1 MNGIVIIDKSA
12 GMTSRDVVDKVSKV
26 FNTKKV
32 GHTGTLDPLATG
44 VLVVCINKAT
54 KLVDR
59 ITSNDKEYI
68 AECILGIETDTLDIE
83 GKVLSEKDSTIS
95 KQDIIDT
102 LNKFKGKYNQE
113 VPIYS
118 AVKIK
123 GKKLYEYAREKIG
136 VKLPSREV
144 SIKDIKLIGEPIYE
158 NNKTR
163 FKFSCSVSKG
173 TYIRSLIRDIAI
185 SLNTVGI
192 MTFLRRTK
200 QGNFKIENSVTL
212 AQLTKNEIIP
222 IKEVLKC
229 KKIELTSDIEKKV
242 VNGAKINNIYNE
254 KEILFMKNNR
264 EIALYKVDKND
275 NNIMKVDKVFE
286 GGNI

>member
-12 GMTSRDVVDKVSKV
+12 GMTSRDVVNKVSEI

-59 ITSNDKEYI
+59 LTSNDKEYI

-83 GKVLSEKDSTIS
+83 GKVLSEKDTIIS

-102 LNKFKGKYNQE
+102 LNKFKGIYNQE

-123 GKKLYEYAREKIG
+123 GKKLYEYARENIDI
-136 VKLPSREV
+136 KLPSRE
-144 SIKDIKLIGEPIYE
+144 ITIYDIKLLGEPSYE
-158 NNKTR
+158 NNKTK
-163 FKFSCSVSKG
+163 FKFACRVSKG
-173 TYIRSLIRDIAI
+173 TYIRSLIRDIA
-185 SLNTVGI
+185 STLNTVGI
-192 MTFLRRTK
+192 MSNLRRTK
-200 QGNFKIENSVTL
+200 QGKFSIEDAVTL
-212 AQLTKNEIIP
+212 DSLNKNDIIP
-222 IKEVLKC
+222 IKDILDIKQV
-229 KKIELTSDIEKKV
+229 ELTSDIEKKV
-242 VNGAKINNIYNE
+242 LNGVKINNIYNE
-254 KEILFMKNNR
+254 KEILFTKNKK
-264 EIALYKVDKND
+264 EIALYKKDENSKLMKLDK
-275 NNIMKVDKVFE
+275 MFE

>member
-12 GMTSRDVVDKVSKV
+12 GMTSRDVVNKVSEI

-59 ITSNDKEYI
+59 LISNDKEYI

-83 GKVLSEKDSTIS
+83 GKVLSEKDTIIS

-102 LNKFKGKYNQE
+102 LNKFKGIYNQE

-123 GKKLYEYAREKIG
+123 GKKLYEYARENIDI
-136 VKLPSREV
+136 KLPSRE
-144 SIKDIKLIGEPIYE
+144 ITIYDIKLLGEPSYE
-158 NNKTR
+158 NNKTK
-163 FKFSCSVSKG
+163 FKFACRVSKG
-173 TYIRSLIRDIAI
+173 TYIRSLIRDIA
-185 SLNTVGI
+185 STLNTVGI
-192 MTFLRRTK
+192 MSNLRRTK
-200 QGNFKIENSVTL
+200 QGKFSIEAAFTL
-212 AQLTKNEIIP
+212 DSLNKNNIIP
-222 IKEVLKC
+222 IKHILDIKQV
-229 KKIELTSDIEKKV
+229 ELTSDIEKKV
-242 VNGAKINNIYNE
+242 LNGVKINNIYNE
-254 KEILFMKNNR
+254 KEILFTKNKK
-264 EIALYKVDKND
+264 EIALYKKDENSKLMKLDK
-275 NNIMKVDKVFE
+275 MFE

>member
-12 GMTSRDVVDKVSKV
+12 GMTSRDVVNKVSEI

-59 ITSNDKEYI
+59 LISNDKEYI

-83 GKVLSEKDSTIS
+83 GKVLSEKDTIIS

-102 LNKFKGKYNQE
+102 LNKFKGIYNQE

-123 GKKLYEYAREKIG
+123 GKKL
-136 VKLPSREV
+136 
-144 SIKDIKLIGEPIYE
+144 
-158 NNKTR
+158 
-163 FKFSCSVSKG
+163 
-173 TYIRSLIRDIAI
+173 
-185 SLNTVGI
+185 
-192 MTFLRRTK
+192 
-200 QGNFKIENSVTL
+200 
-212 AQLTKNEIIP
+212 
-222 IKEVLKC
+222 
-229 KKIELTSDIEKKV
+229 
-242 VNGAKINNIYNE
+242 
-254 KEILFMKNNR
+254 
-264 EIALYKVDKND
+264 
-275 NNIMKVDKVFE
+275 
-286 GGNI
+286 

>member
-12 GMTSRDVVDKVSKV
+12 GMTSRDVVNKVSEI

-59 ITSNDKEYI
+59 LTSNDKEYI

-83 GKVLSEKDSTIS
+83 GKVLSEKDTIIS

-102 LNKFKGKYNQE
+102 LNKFKGIYNQE

-123 GKKLYEYAREKIG
+123 GKKLYEYARENIDI
-136 VKLPSREV
+136 KLPSRE
-144 SIKDIKLIGEPIYE
+144 ITIYDIKLLGEPSYE
-158 NNKTR
+158 NNKTK
-163 FKFSCSVSKG
+163 FKFACRVSKG
-173 TYIRSLIRDIAI
+173 TYIRSLIRDIA
-185 SLNTVGI
+185 STLNTVGI
-192 MTFLRRTK
+192 MSNLRRTK
-200 QGNFKIENSVTL
+200 QGKFSIETAFTL
-212 AQLTKNEIIP
+212 DNLNKNNIIP
-222 IKEVLKC
+222 IKHILDIKQV
-229 KKIELTSDIEKKV
+229 ELTSDIEKKV
-242 VNGAKINNIYNE
+242 LNGVKINNIYNE
-254 KEILFMKNNR
+254 NEILFIKNNK
-264 EIALYKVDKND
+264 EIALYKTDENSKLMKIDK
-275 NNIMKVDKVFE
+275 MF
-286 GGNI
+286 

>member
-12 GMTSRDVVDKVSKV
+12 GMTSRDVVNKVSEI

-59 ITSNDKEYI
+59 LISNDKEYI

-83 GKVLSEKDSTIS
+83 GKVLSEKDTIIS

-102 LNKFKGKYNQE
+102 LNKFKGIYNQE

-123 GKKLYEYAREKIG
+123 GKKLYEYARENIDI
-136 VKLPSREV
+136 KLPSRE
-144 SIKDIKLIGEPIYE
+144 ITIYDIKLLGEPSYE
-158 NNKTR
+158 NNKTK
-163 FKFSCSVSKG
+163 FKFACRVSKG
-173 TYIRSLIRDIAI
+173 TYIRSLIRDIA
-185 SLNTVGI
+185 STLNTVGI
-192 MTFLRRTK
+192 MSNLRRTK
-200 QGNFKIENSVTL
+200 QGKFSIETAFTL
-212 AQLTKNEIIP
+212 DNLNKNNIIP
-222 IKEVLKC
+222 IKHILDIKQV
-229 KKIELTSDIEKKV
+229 ELTSDIEKKV
-242 VNGAKINNIYNE
+242 LNGAKINNIYNE
-254 KEILFMKNNR
+254 NEILFINNNK
-264 EIALYKVDKND
+264 EIAIYKIDENDKL
-275 NNIMKVDKVFE
+275 MKIDKMF
-286 GGNI
+286 

>member
-12 GMTSRDVVDKVSKV
+12 GMTSRDVVNKVSEI

-59 ITSNDKEYI
+59 LTSNDKEYI

-83 GKVLSEKDSTIS
+83 GKVLSEKDTIIS

-102 LNKFKGKYNQE
+102 LNKFKGIYNQE

-123 GKKLYEYAREKIG
+123 GKKLYEYARENID
-136 VKLPSREV
+136 VKLPSRE
-144 SIKDIKLIGEPIYE
+144 ITIYDIKLLGEPSYE
-158 NNKTR
+158 NNKTK
-163 FKFSCSVSKG
+163 FKFACRVSKG
-173 TYIRSLIRDIAI
+173 TYIRSLIRDIA
-185 SLNTVGI
+185 STLNTVGI
-192 MTFLRRTK
+192 MSNLRRTK
-200 QGNFKIENSVTL
+200 QGKFSIETAFTL
-212 AQLTKNEIIP
+212 DNLNKNNIIP
-222 IKEVLKC
+222 IKHILDIKQV
-229 KKIELTSDIEKKV
+229 ELTSDIEKKV
-242 VNGAKINNIYNE
+242 LNGAKINNIYNE
-254 KEILFMKNNR
+254 NEILFINNNK
-264 EIALYKVDKND
+264 EIAIYKIDENDKL
-275 NNIMKVDKVFE
+275 MKIDKMF
-286 GGNI
+286 

>member
-12 GMTSRDVVDKVSKV
+12 GMTSRDVVNKVSEI

-59 ITSNDKEYI
+59 LTSNDKEYI

-83 GKVLSEKDSTIS
+83 GKVLSEKDTIIS

-102 LNKFKGKYNQE
+102 LNKFKGIYNQE

-123 GKKLYEYAREKIG
+123 GKKLYEYARENIDI
-136 VKLPSREV
+136 KLPSRE
-144 SIKDIKLIGEPIYE
+144 ITIYDIKLLGEPSYE
-158 NNKTR
+158 NNKTK
-163 FKFSCSVSKG
+163 FKFACRVSKG
-173 TYIRSLIRDIAI
+173 TYIRSLIRDIA
-185 SLNTVGI
+185 STLNTVGI
-192 MTFLRRTK
+192 MSNLRRTK
-200 QGNFKIENSVTL
+200 QGKFSIETAFTL
-212 AQLTKNEIIP
+212 DNLNKNNIIP
-222 IKEVLKC
+222 IKHILDIKQV
-229 KKIELTSDIEKKV
+229 ELTSDIEKKV
-242 VNGAKINNIYNE
+242 LNGAKINNIYNE
-254 KEILFMKNNR
+254 NEILFIKNNK
-264 EIALYKVDKND
+264 EIALYKTDENSKLMKIDK
-275 NNIMKVDKVFE
+275 MF
-286 GGNI
+286 

>member
-1 MNGIVIIDKSA
+1 MNGIVIIDKSI
-12 GMTSRDVVDKVSKV
+12 GMTSRDVVNKVSGI

-59 ITSNDKEYI
+59 LTSNDKEYI
-68 AECILGIETDTLDIE
+68 AECILGIGTDTLDIQ
-83 GKVLSEKDSTIS
+83 GKVLSQKDSIIS

-102 LNKFKGKYNQE
+102 LNKFKGKYNQQ

-123 GKKLYEYAREKIG
+123 GKKLYEYARENID
-136 VKLPSREV
+136 VKLPSREITV
-144 SIKDIKLIGEPIYE
+144 YDIKLLGEPSYQ
-158 NNKTR
+158 NNKTK
-163 FKFSCSVSKG
+163 FKFVCSVSKG
-173 TYIRSLIRDIAI
+173 TYIRSLIRDIAS

-192 MTFLRRTK
+192 MSNLRRTK
-200 QGNFKIENSVTL
+200 QGKFSIEDAVTL
-212 AQLTKNEIIP
+212 DSLNKNDIIP
-222 IKEVLKC
+222 IKDILDIKQV
-229 KKIELTSDIEKKV
+229 ELTSDIEKKV
-242 VNGAKINNIYNE
+242 LNGVKINNIYNE
-254 KEILFMKNNR
+254 KEILFTKNKK
-264 EIALYKVDKND
+264 EIALYKTDENSKLMKLDK
-275 NNIMKVDKVFE
+275 MFE

>member
-12 GMTSRDVVDKVSKV
+12 GMTSRDVVNKVSEI

-59 ITSNDKEYI
+59 LTSNDKEYI

-83 GKVLSEKDSTIS
+83 GKVLSEKDTIIS

-102 LNKFKGKYNQE
+102 LNKFKGIYNQE

-123 GKKLYEYAREKIG
+123 GKKLYEYARENIDI
-136 VKLPSREV
+136 KLPSRE
-144 SIKDIKLIGEPIYE
+144 ITIYDIKLLGEPSYE
-158 NNKTR
+158 NNKTK
-163 FKFSCSVSKG
+163 FKFACTVSKG
-173 TYIRSLIRDIAI
+173 TYIRSLIRDIA
-185 SLNTVGI
+185 STLNTVGI
-192 MTFLRRTK
+192 MSNLRRTK
-200 QGNFKIENSVTL
+200 QGKFSIEAAFTL
-212 AQLTKNEIIP
+212 DSLNKNNIIP
-222 IKEVLKC
+222 IKHILDIKQV
-229 KKIELTSDIEKKV
+229 ELTSDIEKKV
-242 VNGAKINNIYNE
+242 LNGAKINNIYNE
-254 KEILFMKNNR
+254 NEILFIKNNK
-264 EIALYKVDKND
+264 EIALYKTDENSKLMKIDK
-275 NNIMKVDKVFE
+275 MF
-286 GGNI
+286 